1 MKPADL
7 TGILV
12 LAFLGGGI
20 LTFLGVIIKYFNC
33 GDILN
38 GFDEKKHDKE
48 KVSRIVGMDFLIIG
62 LSVII
67 IALISIFIDKKYYNA
82 IMITQGIIIVLGLIK
97 ALYDQPL
104 LFLQHN
110 LRMHVLHALNKENP

>member
-20 LTFLGVIIKYFNC
+20 LTFLVAIIKYFNL

-48 KVSRIVGMDFLIIG
+48 KVSINKYEDGVFLC
-62 LSVII
+62 
-67 IALISIFIDKKYYNA
+67 
-82 IMITQGIIIVLGLIK
+82 
-97 ALYDQPL
+97 
-104 LFLQHN
+104 
-110 LRMHVLHALNKENP
+110 LN

>member
-20 LTFLGVIIKYFNC
+20 LTFLGAIIKYFNL

-67 IALISIFIDKKYYNA
+67 ALISIFKDKKYYNA
-82 IMITQGIIIVLGLIK
+82 IMINQGIIIVLGLVK
-97 ALYDQPL
+97 ALYDQ
-104 LFLQHN
+104 FFKCGKN
-110 LRMHVLHALNKENP
+110 

>member
-20 LTFLGVIIKYFNC
+20 LTFLGVIIKHFNA

-62 LSVII
+62 LSIII
-67 IALISIFIDKKYYNA
+67 IALISIFIDKKYY
-82 IMITQGIIIVLGLIK
+82 IK
-97 ALYDQPL
+97 INMKMGC
-104 LFLQHN
+104 FC
-110 LRMHVLHALNKENP
+110 V

>member
-20 LTFLGVIIKYFNC
+20 LTFLGAIIKYFNL

-67 IALISIFIDKKYYNA
+67 ALISIFIDKKYYNA
-82 IMITQGIIIVLGLIK
+82 IMITQGIIIVLGLVK
-97 ALYDQPL
+97 ALYDQ
-104 LFLQHN
+104 FFKCGKN
-110 LRMHVLHALNKENP
+110 

>member
-12 LAFLGGGI
+12 FAFLGGGI
-20 LTFLGVIIKYFNC
+20 LTFLGAIIKYFNL

-67 IALISIFIDKKYYNA
+67 ALISIFIDKKYYNA
-82 IMITQGIIIVLGLIK
+82 IMITQGIIIVLGLVK
-97 ALYDQPL
+97 ALYDQ
-104 LFLQHN
+104 FFKCGKN
-110 LRMHVLHALNKENP
+110 

>member
-1 MKPADL
+1 MGRVYE
-7 TGILV
+7 TSRFNRNSSTC
-12 LAFLGGGI
+12 FLGGGI
-20 LTFLGVIIKYFNC
+20 LTFLGAIIKHFNA

-38 GFDEKKHDKE
+38 GFDEKKYDKE

-97 ALYDQPL
+97 ALYDQ
-104 LFLQHN
+104 FFKCGKN
-110 LRMHVLHALNKENP
+110 

>member
-20 LTFLGVIIKYFNC
+20 LTFLGVIIKYFNA

-82 IMITQGIIIVLGLIK
+82 IMMTQGIIIVLGLIK
-97 ALYDQPL
+97 ALYDQ
-104 LFLQHN
+104 FFKCGKN
-110 LRMHVLHALNKENP
+110 

>member
-20 LTFLGVIIKYFNC
+20 LTFLGVIIKHFNA

-38 GFDEKKHDKE
+38 GFDEKKYDKE
-48 KVSRIVGMDFLIIG
+48 KVSRIVGMDF
-62 LSVII
+62 
-67 IALISIFIDKKYYNA
+67 
-82 IMITQGIIIVLGLIK
+82 
-97 ALYDQPL
+97 
-104 LFLQHN
+104 
-110 LRMHVLHALNKENP
+110 

>member
-1 MKPADL
+1 MGRFYETSRFNRNSSICFFRGRNINL
-7 TGILV
+7 
-12 LAFLGGGI
+12 LGA
-20 LTFLGVIIKYFNC
+20 IIKYFNC

-67 IALISIFIDKKYYNA
+67 IALISIFIYKKYYNA

-97 ALYDQPL
+97 ALYDQ
-104 LFLQHN
+104 FFKCGKN
-110 LRMHVLHALNKENP
+110 

>member
-20 LTFLGVIIKYFNC
+20 LTFLVAIIKYFNL

-67 IALISIFIDKKYYNA
+67 ALISIFIDKKYYNA
-82 IMITQGIIIVLGLIK
+82 IMITQGIIIVLGLVK
-97 ALYDQPL
+97 ALYDQ
-104 LFLQHN
+104 FFKCGKN
-110 LRMHVLHALNKENP
+110 

>member
-1 MKPADL
+1 MKLADL

-20 LTFLGVIIKYFNC
+20 LTFLGVIIKHFNA

-67 IALISIFIDKKYYNA
+67 IALISIFIDKKYYKA
-82 IMITQGIIIVLGLIK
+82 IIITQGVIIALGLIK
-97 ALYDQPL
+97 ALYDQ
-104 LFLQHN
+104 FFKCGKN
-110 LRMHVLHALNKENP
+110 

>member
-12 LAFLGGGI
+12 LAFLGGRNI
-20 LTFLGVIIKYFNC
+20 NLLGAIIKYFNC

-48 KVSRIVGMDFLIIG
+48 KVSRIVGMDF
-62 LSVII
+62 
-67 IALISIFIDKKYYNA
+67 F
-82 IMITQGIIIVLGLIK
+82 
-97 ALYDQPL
+97 
-104 LFLQHN
+104 
-110 LRMHVLHALNKENP
+110 

>member
-7 TGILV
+7 TGILL

-20 LTFLGVIIKYFNC
+20 LTFLGIIIKHFNA

-38 GFDEKKHDKE
+38 GFDEKKHDKD
-48 KVSRIVGMDFLIIG
+48 KVSKIVGMDFLITG

-67 IALISIFIDKKYYNA
+67 IAFISIFINEKYYNV
-82 IMITQGIIIVLGLIK
+82 IMITQGIIIVFGLIIT
-97 ALYDQPL
+97 LYHQFFKCD
-104 LFLQHN
+104 
-110 LRMHVLHALNKENP
+110 KK

>member
-38 GFDEKKHDKE
+38 GFFD
-48 KVSRIVGMDFLIIG
+48 
-62 LSVII
+62 
-67 IALISIFIDKKYYNA
+67 NW
-82 IMITQGIIIVLGLIK
+82 IK
-97 ALYDQPL
+97 CNNNCSY
-104 LFLQHN
+104 
-110 LRMHVLHALNKENP
+110 